1 MSDYI
6 KPDFEESIPVEV
18 WLWLLIV
25 MGPYNPKTMLILSMY
40 DYDVTEAA
48 KAVRDGKIEFLSDDE
63 TSRAKET
70 RNSSIYEIMSLCK
83 KNNVKIVTLD
93 SKDYPK
99 LLRNIENPPV
109 VLFCAG
115 DLSGLDKAL
124 TVSAVGTRDASEYSY
139 NVTKTLISPL
149 VKLGVVVTSGLAFGL
164 DTAVHKAC
172 LDAGGRTIGVCGCG
186 ILVDYPKGSGNLK
199 RRIVESGGAV
209 ISELLPFAK
218 TWGGYFQHRNRIIS
232 GLSYGT
238 VVIEAG
244 EVSGCLLTAQHA
256 VEQGREVFAVP
267 PHSILEAR
275 YAGTAAL
282 CREGAV
288 PVFGYIDIVN
298 ALMKDKDASE
308 YFKKVLG
315 RKM

>member
-149 VKLGVVVTSGLAFGL
+149 VKLHDLYLTFLL
-164 DTAVHKAC
+164 DMH
-172 LDAGGRTIGVCGCG
+172 
-186 ILVDYPKGSGNLK
+186 ILHYLP
-199 RRIVESGGAV
+199 IQVELV
-209 ISELLPFAK
+209 PFYIQQPLLLHLHLIF
-218 TWGGYFQHRNRIIS
+218 
-232 GLSYGT
+232 
-238 VVIEAG
+238 
-244 EVSGCLLTAQHA
+244 
-256 VEQGREVFAVP
+256 
-267 PHSILEAR
+267 
-275 YAGTAAL
+275 
-282 CREGAV
+282 
-288 PVFGYIDIVN
+288 
-298 ALMKDKDASE
+298 
-308 YFKKVLG
+308 
-315 RKM
+315 